1 MEEDYKYKSL
11 KNYKQLLLQPR
22 KIRRRYYAIIV
33 DLIIWLVNVGHLVLP
48 HSMHDSCDL
57 VHQEEDLE
65 LVATHDELPSS
76 HFAKA
81 TLLILQ
87 NNTEEIL
94 F

>member
-48 HSMHDSCDL
+48 HSMHDSDDL
-57 VHQEEDLE
+57 LHLEEDLD
-65 LVATHDELPSS
+65 LVATRGEALSS
-76 HFAKA
+76 HSIEE
-81 TLLILQ
+81 TLSDTI
-87 NNTEEIL
+87 